1 MEEAVRE
8 YTGSDARALDISKR
22 YVNKKGIIAFILY
35 DISTSI
41 STGDF
46 ERFNTDALK
55 LKASFFTLANTIVG
69 IWDIINDTFTGVII
83 DKTRSRFGK
92 FRPYLIGCALPAATI
107 GLLKWYGCY
116 IFPTD
121 AAASASMAKF
131 IFTLVCL
138 FLSETIGTFQG
149 VARTGLLATMTP
161 NPEERVWLAARAAQL
176 SAIIDN
182 IPGIIVNLIYDMMI
196 QNKINIGYKGF
207 YTSIATVVTVV
218 SVSLSLYFFLNVRER
233 VVQSVEK
240 PKIKDGFKTIFKNKP
255 MRIILLSEFLG
266 AFSVSV
272 GKNDYFIDVLGMSSF
287 GTLTE
292 VPAAPLS
299 VISYGW
305 INAMRKKFSNKF
317 LWILTSHMDAFV
329 NIAAFLFGII
339 GGTGEKG
346 WYNQRWKMFMV
357 LFPAEF
363 VRKTFWGVRNVIP
376 GEVLYESIDYCE
388 WKDANGIRNEGV
400 ILTAKGLMTKLVS
413 NTTGSLKAWIKSLF
427 GYNYYSETGAQSQK
441 VKFSLFAL
449 SFMLPSVMSL
459 LSVFPKLFYNITP
472 EVRAQ
477 MYSELQERREL
488 VTLRKVE
495 ALEEKA
501 SEEGTI

>member
-1 MEEAVRE
+1 MSEAVRSLDSAD
-8 YTGSDARALDISKR
+8 TNTLDINKR
-22 YVNKKGIIAFILY
+22 YVDKKGIVAFILY
-35 DISTSI
+35 DIATSI

-55 LKASFFTLANTIVG
+55 LKANLFTLANTIVG

-83 DKTRSRFGK
+83 DKTRTRFGK
-92 FRPYLIGCALPAATI
+92 FRPYLIACALPAATI

-116 IFPTD
+116 LFPTD
-121 AAASASMAKF
+121 AAAEASMAKF
-131 IFTLVCL
+131 MFTLICL
-138 FLSETIGTFQG
+138 FMSETIGTFQS

-161 NPEERVWLAARAAQL
+161 NPEERVWLTARAAQL
-176 SAIIDN
+176 SAVIDN
-182 IPGIIVNLIYDMMI
+182 IPGILINLVYDMMI
-196 QNKINIGYKGF
+196 QKKIKIGYKGF
-207 YTSIATVVTVV
+207 YTSIATVVTIVTV
-218 SVSLSLYFFLNVRER
+218 ALSLYFFINVKER

-240 PKIKDGFKTIFKNKP
+240 PKVKDGFLSIFKNKP

-272 GKNDYFIDVLGMSSF
+272 GKNDYYIDVLGMSSF

-305 INAMRKKFSNKF
+305 INAMRKRFSNKF
-317 LWILTSHMDAFV
+317 LWILTSHMDAV
-329 NIAAFLFGII
+329 INIAAFLFGII

-346 WYNQRWKMFMV
+346 WYNQRWKMFFV
-357 LFPAEF
+357 LFPAEMF
-363 VRKTFWGVRNVIP
+363 RKFFWGVKNVIP
-376 GEVLYESIDYCE
+376 GEILYESIDYCE
-388 WKDANGIRNEGV
+388 WKDPSGIRNEGV

-427 GYNYYSETGAQSQK
+427 GYDYYSSGTQSQK

-449 SFMLPSVMSL
+449 SFVVPSVMSL
-459 LSVFPKLFYNITP
+459 LSVFPKFFYNITP

-477 MYSELQERREL
+477 MYSELQTRREL
-488 VTLRKVE
+488 VTLKKVD
-495 ALEEKA
+495 ATEENA
-501 SEEGTI
+501 SEEGNI

>member
-1 MEEAVRE
+1 MAETLRTLDPA
-8 YTGSDARALDISKR
+8 GANALDINKR

-35 DISTSI
+35 DIANSI
-41 STGDF
+41 STGNF

-55 LKASFFTLANTIVG
+55 LKASLFTLANTIVG

-92 FRPYLIGCALPAATI
+92 FRPYLIACALPAATI

-121 AAASASMAKF
+121 AAAEASMAKF
-131 IFTLVCL
+131 TFTLICL
-138 FLSETIGTFQG
+138 FLSETISTFQG
-149 VARTGLLATMTP
+149 VAKTGLLATMTP
-161 NPEERVWLAARAAQL
+161 NPEERVWLSARSAQL
-176 SAIIDN
+176 SAVVDN
-182 IPGIIVNLIYDMMI
+182 LPGILINLVYDMMI
-196 QNKINIGYKGF
+196 QKKINIGYKGF

-218 SVSLSLYFFLNVRER
+218 TVSLSLYFFFNVRER
-233 VVQSVEK
+233 VVQSIEK
-240 PKIKDGFKTIFKNKP
+240 PKVKDGFTSIFKNKP

-266 AFSVSV
+266 AFAVSV
-272 GKNDYFIDVLGMSSF
+272 DKNDYFIDVLGMSSF

-305 INAMRKKFSNKF
+305 VNAMRKRFSNKV
-317 LWILTSHMDAFV
+317 LWILTSHMDAV
-329 NIAAFLFGII
+329 INIAAFLFGII
-339 GGTGEKG
+339 GGTGSKG
-346 WYNQRWKMFMV
+346 WYNQRWKMFFV

-363 VRKTFWGVRNVIP
+363 VRKFFWGVRNVIP
-376 GEVLYESIDYCE
+376 NEVLYESIDYCE
-388 WKDANGIRNEGV
+388 WKDPGGIRNEGV

-427 GYNYYSETGAQSQK
+427 GYDYYSAGSQSQK

-449 SFMLPSVMSL
+449 SFMLPAVMSL

-472 EVRAQ
+472 ETRAQ
-477 MYSELQERREL
+477 MYSELQTRREL
-488 VTLRKVE
+488 VTLKKVNDME
-495 ALEEKA
+495 NAN
-501 SEEGTI
+501 EEGNV

>member
-1 MEEAVRE
+1 MAETLRE
-8 YTGSDARALDISKR
+8 LDSADVNALDISKR

-35 DISTSI
+35 DIANSI

-55 LKASFFTLANTIVG
+55 LKASMFTLANTIVG

-83 DKTRSRFGK
+83 DKTRTRFGK
-92 FRPYLIGCALPAATI
+92 FRPFLIACALPAATI
-107 GLLKWYGCY
+107 GLLKWFGCY

-121 AAASASMAKF
+121 AAANASMAKF
-131 IFTLVCL
+131 IFTLICL
-138 FLSETIGTFQG
+138 FLSETIGTFQN
-149 VARTGLLATMTP
+149 VAKTGLLATMTP
-161 NPEERVWLAARAAQL
+161 NPEERIWLAARSAQL
-176 SAIIDN
+176 SAVVDN
-182 IPGIIVNLIYDMMI
+182 IPGIIINLIYDMMI
-196 QNKINIGYKGF
+196 QNKIKISYKGF
-207 YTSIATVVTVV
+207 YTSIATVVTIV
-218 SVSLSLYFFLNVRER
+218 SVSLSLYFFMNVRER
-233 VVQSVEK
+233 VVQSIEK
-240 PKIKDGFKTIFKNKP
+240 PKVKDGFISIFRNKP

-266 AFSVSV
+266 AFAVSVS
-272 GKNDYFIDVLGMSSF
+272 KNDYYIDVLGMSSF

-292 VPAAPLS
+292 IPAAPVS

-305 INAMRKKFSNKF
+305 INAMRKRFSNKS
-317 LWILTSHMDAFV
+317 LWILTSHMDAV
-329 NIAAFLFGII
+329 INIIAFLFGII

-346 WYNQRWKMFMV
+346 WYNQRWKMFFI

-363 VRKTFWGVRNVIP
+363 VRKTFWGVKNVIP

-388 WKDANGIRNEGV
+388 WKDPNGIRNEGV

-427 GYNYYSETGAQSQK
+427 GYDYYSSGSQSQK

-449 SFMLPSVMSL
+449 SFMLPAVMSL
-459 LSVFPKLFYNITP
+459 ISVFPKFFYNITP

-477 MYSELQERREL
+477 MYSELQTRREL
-488 VTLRKVE
+488 VTLRKIDIS
-495 ALEEKA
+495 EEK
-501 SEEGTI
+501 SGEEGNV

>member
-1 MEEAVRE
+1 MAEPLRTLGTVE
-8 YTGSDARALDISKR
+8 GDSLDITKR
-22 YVNKKGIIAFILY
+22 YVNKKGTIAFILY
-35 DISTSI
+35 DIANSI

-55 LKASFFTLANTIVG
+55 LKASLFTLANTIVG
-69 IWDIINDTFTGVII
+69 VWDIINDTFTGVII

-92 FRPYLIGCALPAATI
+92 FRPYLIACALPAATI
-107 GLLKWYGCY
+107 GLLKWFGCY

-121 AAASASMAKF
+121 AAAEASMAKF
-131 IFTLVCL
+131 MFTLICL
-138 FLSETIGTFQG
+138 FLSETISTFQG
-149 VARTGLLATMTP
+149 VAKTGLLATMTP
-161 NPEERVWLAARAAQL
+161 NPEERVWLAARSAQL
-176 SAIIDN
+176 SAVVDN
-182 IPGIIVNLIYDMMI
+182 LPGIIINLVYDMMI
-196 QNKINIGYKGF
+196 QNKIHITYKGF
-207 YTSIATVVTVV
+207 YTSIATVVTIV
-218 SVSLSLYFFLNVRER
+218 SVSLSLYFFMNVRER
-233 VVQSVEK
+233 VVQSIEK
-240 PKIKDGFKTIFKNKP
+240 PKVKDGFISIFKNKP

-266 AFSVSV
+266 AFAVSV
-272 GKNDYFIDVLGMSSF
+272 NKQDYYIDVLGMSSF

-305 INAMRKKFSNKF
+305 INAMRKKFSNKA
-317 LWILTSHMDAFV
+317 LWILTSHMDAV
-329 NIAAFLFGII
+329 INIVSFLFGII

-346 WYNQRWKMFMV
+346 WYNQRWKMFFV

-363 VRKTFWGVRNVIP
+363 VRKFFWGVRNVIP

-388 WKDANGIRNEGV
+388 WKDPSGIRNEGV

-427 GYNYYSETGAQSQK
+427 GYDYYSSGSQSQQ

-449 SFMLPSVMSL
+449 SFMLPAVMSL

-472 EVRAQ
+472 EVRKE
-477 MYSELQERREL
+477 MYSELQARREL
-488 VTLRKVE
+488 VTLKKLD
-495 ALEEKA
+495 AMEETN
-501 SEEGTI
+501 EEGNI